1 MKVKAASLKLLVA
14 SLLATQL
21 LACSTPEE
29 KAQKYY
35 EKGMGLL
42 ESSPEKAKLEFQNAL
57 QIKKNMTPAMYGLAL
72 VAERKADWKGTFGIL
87 NAVLDQDPKHID
99 ALVKSGQILLA
110 GDRLD
115 VATERVN
122 KALAVNP
129 NYPPALYL
137 YAAIQLKLNN
147 NKEAVEYANKAL
159 SLDPKSL
166 DALLVLASERMAAKD
181 QDKALEFLD
190 KAIAMNEKNVAVHMF
205 RISVLDEMGRTDEAD
220 KGFLNLMRVA
230 PNPVSVRRSYAEFLV
245 QHNRKAEAEQQLM
258 EIVKASPKSLEAK
271 INLVKFIAATQ
282 DVAKGREKLEAFA
295 KEDPENY
302 DLAFALVDYYRAQ
315 KDSVAEDKQLQ
326 HIIHLAGD
334 SASGYKAKSML
345 AYKLLTSGKND
356 EANKLIADVLE
367 NDQNNQQALL
377 LRAGQQIDAKNY
389 DAAIID
395 LRTVLRDS
403 PENHTAAY
411 MLASAHERAGSPELA
426 EEHYIKAFQAS
437 KHASRY
443 GMAYADFLLRRKQA
457 ERAEKVLED
466 TLNANQRDVRIMRAL
481 AQFKLQRGDQVGA
494 QALADK
500 IKQSDK
506 NSPLADEIQG
516 VISLSKNDLPSSI
529 AAFKR
534 AHEAAPNDGQPIVA
548 VVRSY
553 MQAGKKAE
561 ALSFIESVLK
571 KNPDHMDAWLLK
583 GQLYA
588 ATSEFPKAIQVFTDL
603 IQRHPG
609 NPIGYQQL
617 AMVQQ
622 QSKDMSAAEKTIQE
636 GLAVAPKDFG
646 LKLIQAGLYENQG
659 RVEDTIKV
667 YEESIKIRP
676 DSQVAI
682 NNLASL
688 LAENRT
694 DRASLERAYE
704 LATSLKDSKIP
715 QFLDTYGWA
724 CYKMGKLAEAEDA
737 LKEAIEAMPDSPVY
751 QYHLAKIYIAK
762 NDKILAKHALQK
774 AIKAANGRPFR
785 YQQESS
791 ELLKTL

>member
-1 MKVKAASLKLLVA
+1 MRASFLKLIVA

-21 LACSTPEE
+21 VACSTPEE

-35 EKGMGLL
+35 EKGMSLL

-72 VAERKADWKGTFGIL
+72 IAERKADWKGAFGIL
-87 NAVLDQDPKHID
+87 NAVLDQDPNHID
-99 ALVKSGQILLA
+99 ALVKSGQILVA
-110 GDRLD
+110 GNRLD
-115 VATERVN
+115 IATERAN

-129 NYPPALYL
+129 NYPPALNL
-137 YAAIQLKLNN
+137 HAAIQLKLNN
-147 NKEAVEYANKAL
+147 SKEAVEYANKAL
-159 SLDPKSL
+159 SLDPKNQ
-166 DALLVLASERMAAKD
+166 DALLVLASERMITKD
-181 QDKALEFLD
+181 QSGALELLD
-190 KAIAMNEKNVAVHMF
+190 NAIAINEKNMAVHIF
-205 RISVLDEMGRTDEAD
+205 RISVLDELGRVDEAD
-220 KGFLNLMRVA
+220 KGFQHMLRVA
-230 PNPVSVRRSYAEFLV
+230 SNPASVRKSYAEFLA
-245 QHNRKAEAEQQLM
+245 QHNRNVEAEQQLM
-258 EIVKASPKSLEAK
+258 EIVKSSPKSLDAK
-271 INLVKFIAATQ
+271 INVVKFVAATQ
-282 DVAKGREKLEAFA
+282 SVAKGRQRLEAFA

-326 HIIHLAGD
+326 HIIDLAGN

-345 AYKLLTSGKND
+345 AYKLLTLNKKD

-367 NDQNNQQALL
+367 NDKSNAQALL
-377 LRAGQQIDAKNY
+377 LHAGQEIDAKNY

-395 LRTVLRDS
+395 LRTVLRDA
-403 PENHTAAY
+403 PDNYTAAF

-426 EEHYIKAFQAS
+426 EEHYLKAFQAS
-437 KHASRY
+437 KHGSRY
-443 GMAYADFLLRRKQA
+443 GVAYAEFLLRRKQM
-457 ERAEKVLED
+457 ERAEKVLEE
-466 TLNANQRDVRIMRAL
+466 TFNANPRDVRIMRSL
-481 AQFKLQRGDQVGA
+481 AQFKLQRGDQIGA

-500 IKQSDK
+500 AKQVDK
-506 NSPLADEIQG
+506 GGSLADEIQG
-516 VISLSKNDLPSSI
+516 AISLSKNDLQASI
-529 AAFKR
+529 NAFKR
-534 AHEAAPNDGQPIVA
+534 AHEAAPNEGQPVVA

-553 MQAGKKAE
+553 MQAGKKTE
-561 ALSFIESVLK
+561 ALSFIDSVLK

-588 ATSEFPKAIQVFTDL
+588 ATGEIAKSIQVYSDL
-603 IQRHPG
+603 IRRLPN

-622 QSKDMSAAEKTIQE
+622 QNKDMLAAEKTIQQ
-636 GLAVAPKDFG
+636 GLTVVPKDFG

-659 RVEDTIKV
+659 KIEDAIKV
-667 YEESIKIRP
+667 YDECIKIRP

-682 NNLASL
+682 NNLSSM

-694 DRASLERAYE
+694 DQASLKRAYE
-704 LATSLKDSKIP
+704 LAASLKDSKIP

-724 CYKMGKLAEAEDA
+724 SYKVGKLSEAEDA
-737 LKEAIEAMPDSPVY
+737 LKEAIKAMPDSPIY

-762 NDKILAKHALQK
+762 NDKVLAKQALQK
-774 AIKAANGRPFR
+774 AIKAANGRSFR